1 MDCHNTTHGFFAQ
14 QVKKGRYAALPIST
28 RVYHASGESPICDIH
43 LHWRLG
49 DWRQSW
55 ACSGLNKLWV
65 STVSASIRNH
75 HGPDSLYA
83 PINWVPCKGCQ
94 KCRIYL
100 VHLIRHVITTSDECI
115 PLSWSLAHVSIAGHE
130 RTDVST
136 RMSLDL
142 DDVTAM
148 ETSYGDL
155 VGWAR
160 DHYNDKEQSMWTNGP
175 SILKKF
181 NEG

>member
-1 MDCHNTTHGFFAQ
+1 M
-14 QVKKGRYAALPIST
+14 
-28 RVYHASGESPICDIH
+28 
-43 LHWRLG
+43 
-49 DWRQSW
+49 
-55 ACSGLNKLWV
+55 
-65 STVSASIRNH
+65 
-75 HGPDSLYA
+75 
-83 PINWVPCKGCQ
+83 
-94 KCRIYL
+94 
-100 VHLIRHVITTSDECI
+100 
-115 PLSWSLAHVSIAGHE
+115 SIAGHE

-155 VGWAR
+155 VGRAR